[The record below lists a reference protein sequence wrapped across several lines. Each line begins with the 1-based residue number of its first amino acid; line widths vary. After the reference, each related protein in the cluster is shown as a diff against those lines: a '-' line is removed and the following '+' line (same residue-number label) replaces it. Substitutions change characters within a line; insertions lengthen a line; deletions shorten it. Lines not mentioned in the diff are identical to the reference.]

1 MRVKKSVFTAFCGI
15 LGVFL
20 MTFGSGAQG
29 ETTPG
34 TASVSFPEPAYTFDA
49 VFEGTSV
56 SHDFVIRNKGTAILE
71 VKRVEGG

>member
-1 MRVKKSVFTAFCGI
+1 
-15 LGVFL
+15 
-20 MTFGSGAQG
+20 MTFGSGAQ
-29 ETTPG
+29 EETPG
-34 TASVSFPEPAYTFDA
+34 KASVSFPEPAYTFDA